1 VENNGVKN
9 NNRSL
14 TSEIPAKNLKELSC
28 KSLLNP
34 LAKTIEQYVPRDLV
48 QPGLHAWPFR
58 PHEVLFIVSRFYLI
72 FIISFFKHSMQIS

>member
-1 VENNGVKN
+1 VENNGVEN

-14 TSEIPAKNLKELSC
+14 PSEIPAKNFKELSR

-58 PHEVLFIVSRFYLI
+58 PHEVLFISTRRYP
-72 FIISFFKHSMQIS
+72 